1 MVWQVVLL
9 GLALS
14 GTLSGSC
21 LAGLELPFLCLIR
34 AVCIGLA
41 SEPGP
46 GRLINERSQFPF
58 LGCWIASR
66 WEVQSQDPCEKCD
79 ALSFALKSIAM

>member
-41 SEPGP
+41 SEPGL
-46 GRLINERSQFPF
+46 GRKVSIPILGLLDRQSLESAVARS
-58 LGCWIASR
+58 
-66 WEVQSQDPCEKCD
+66 
-79 ALSFALKSIAM
+79 M